1 MCQNVTFL
9 FFFMLYYQTVIDM
22 TEEALKRQ
30 LILKDPNIYKGL
42 IILALPIMLNN
53 LLKTL
58 HDVVD
63 MFFVA
68 RIPGVSAE
76 AVSAIQITFPV
87 MFTYLSLGLGIS
99 VAGTALISQLLGANK
114 LDDAHRFA
122 GQVFTLAVTLGL
134 FLSVLS
140 YLIAPSIVS
149 AMGAT
154 GFVFENSVAY
164 LRIRAFELPYLFMF
178 FALMATRNA
187 SGDTVSPM
195 KISVTSVIL
204 NTLLSPLFIIVFGW
218 GVPGA
223 ALATLMGYLIVMP
236 WAIKRLFFAP
246 DGVRILPK
254 YLSLNPLISIK
265 IIKTAVP
272 ASMGQAITAIG
283 FGLMNGIIFSY
294 GVNTV
299 AAFGIGN
306 RITSMILH
314 PAMAI
319 GGVMSAFIGQNIGAR
334 NPERAKLVFKKALI
348 LSSGTMAIGS
358 LIVLFIRE
366 PLISLFIQD
375 NPEALALSV
384 DYMFYILIGLPLM
397 GVFQAF
403 MGTYNGTGYTHY
415 SFVLSVLR
423 LWGLRIPLVL
433 LMNRFTTLGSSGIW
447 YAILISNLIIAV
459 VGYGLYKRI
468 SFEPK
473 VDVEPRIPVQTVLKP
488 SS

>member
-1 MCQNVTFL
+1 MT
-9 FFFMLYYQTVIDM
+9 
-22 TEEALKRQ
+22 TEEKKRQ
-30 LILKDPNIYKGL
+30 LILKDPNIFKGL
-42 IILALPIMLNN
+42 IILAFPIMLNN

-87 MFTYLSLGLGIS
+87 MFTYLSLGMGIS

-114 LDDAHRFA
+114 KEKAHEYA
-122 GQVFTLAVTLGL
+122 GQVFTLALSLGVV
-134 FLSVLS
+134 LSVLS
-140 YLIAPSIVS
+140 YLLAPTIVAS
-149 AMGAT
+149 MGAT
-154 GFVFENSVAY
+154 GFVFDNSVAY

-178 FALMATRNA
+178 FTLMATRNA

-195 KISVTSVIL
+195 KISMTSVLL
-204 NTLLSPLFIIVFGW
+204 NMILSPIFINVFGW

-223 ALATLMGYLIVMP
+223 AYATVLSYLIVLP
-236 WAIKRLFFAP
+236 WAFKRLFFAK
-246 DGVRILPK
+246 DGVRVLVK
-254 YLSLNPLISIK
+254 YLALTPVIAGK
-265 IIKTAVP
+265 IIKVAVP
-272 ASMGQAITAIG
+272 ASTGQAITAVG

-319 GGVMSAFIGQNIGAR
+319 GGVMSAFIGQNIGAL
-334 NPERAKLVFKKALI
+334 NPTRAKQVFKKALI
-348 LSSGTMAIGS
+348 LSSGTMALGS
-358 LIVLFIRE
+358 LVVLFIRE
-366 PLISLFIQD
+366 PIIALFIQD

-397 GVFQAF
+397 GVFQTF
-403 MGTYNGTGYTHY
+403 IGTYNGTGYTHY

-423 LWGLRIPLVL
+423 LWGLRIPLVIVL
-433 LMNRFTTLGSSGIW
+433 GRLTSLGSSGIW
-447 YAILISNLIIAV
+447 YAILISNFIIAAI
-459 VGYGLYKRI
+459 GYVLYKRI

-473 VDVEPRIPVQTVLKP
+473 VDLDAPIPLQTVLKP
-488 SS
+488 SV